1 MAQGGLR
8 PTTAPTL
15 TRHCV
20 VERGGGGGST
30 IGASIFHLYPRMY
43 FNNSLFGLL
52 IMPTDLHRS
61 WSPGGRRFQ
70 RRMGII
76 YIVKD
81 CLRDEMSDCFGM
93 SARLERIMEAGWQA
107 ILHMRGQV
115 RQICA
120 INSCGNFIMNGTFL
134 GSLLSANGAVTACKT
149 ILSSNQKMLLARH
162 PVSLECH
169 QPTLLR

>member
-1 MAQGGLR
+1 VAQGGLR

-81 CLRDEMSDCFGM
+81 RLRDEMSDCFGM

-134 GSLLSANGAVTACKT
+134 GSLLSANGAVR
-149 ILSSNQKMLLARH
+149 LARLSY
-162 PVSLECH
+162 PATKKCCSLDTQSSLECH